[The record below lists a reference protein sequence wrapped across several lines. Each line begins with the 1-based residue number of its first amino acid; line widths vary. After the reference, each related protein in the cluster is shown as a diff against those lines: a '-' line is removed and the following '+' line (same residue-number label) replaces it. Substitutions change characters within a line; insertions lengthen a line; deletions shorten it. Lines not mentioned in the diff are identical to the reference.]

1 MKKISVI
8 FGTRPEAIK
17 LAPLISALRKEK
29 HFTCSVCVTAQHRRL
44 LDQILET
51 FNIIPDSDLN
61 LMVKDQSLSDLTSS
75 ALRALDSYLKEE
87 KPDLVLIQG
96 DTTTVLSAA
105 IAAFYNNIPI
115 GHVEAGLRT
124 GNRNSPWPEEMNRVL
139 TAKLATLHFAPTETN
154 RQNLI
159 REGISSEYVY
169 VTGNTVIDSLM
180 HIIKQVRMNPPEIP
194 GLKRELLSRSKKPP
208 IVLITSHRRESFGRG
223 LESICRAVVEIAD
236 RFRNVLFIY
245 PVHLNP
251 NVREPVDRILK
262 AKGSDN
268 IILIEPLPYP
278 SFIFL
283 MYQSMLILTDSGGIQ
298 EEAPSLGKT
307 VFVMREITERPESID
322 CGLSRLVGNKYGG
335 IVSEVTKYLSRHS
348 SMPPSIAKSNPYGD
362 GHASIRIVQVCKEF
376 LGCLNKV
383 GN

>member
-17 LAPLISALRKEK
+17 LAPLISAIKKEK
-29 HFTCSVCVTAQHRRL
+29 TLACSVCVTAQHRKL

-51 FNIIPDSDLN
+51 FNLIPDKDLN
-61 LMVKDQSLSDLTSS
+61 LMVKDQSLSHLTSS
-75 ALRALDSYLKEE
+75 ALKALDLYLKEE

-96 DTTTVLSAA
+96 DTTTVFSAA
-105 IAAFYNNIPI
+105 VAAFYNNIPI
-115 GHVEAGLRT
+115 GHIEAGLRT
-124 GNRNSPWPEEMNRVL
+124 GNLNSPWPEEMNRVL

-159 REGISSEYVY
+159 REGISAEFIY
-169 VTGNTVIDSLM
+169 VTGNTVVDSLM
-180 HIIKQVRMNPPEIP
+180 HIIRRVRKNPPKIL
-194 GLKRELLSRSKKPP
+194 GLERELLSGPNKPP

-223 LESICRAVVEIAD
+223 LESICRAVVHLGN
-236 RFRNVLFIY
+236 RFRNILFIY

-278 SFIFL
+278 SFVFL
-283 MYQSMLILTDSGGIQ
+283 MYKSMLILTDSGGIQ

-307 VFVMREITERPESID
+307 VFVMREITERTESVER
-322 CGLSRLVGNKYGG
+322 GFSRLVGNDYNG
-335 IVSEVTKYLSRHS
+335 IVNEVTNYLIKHA
-348 SMPPSIAKSNPYGD
+348 SMPPRIANPNPYGD

-376 LGCLNKV
+376 LGRL
-383 GN
+383 